1 MTSKVVLQY
10 CGPKQFIA
18 QLMETPQMLQLAL
31 LSHTKQTL
39 GDSLDVYSTI
49 IAKKGAVTTN
59 TISVSCTRYMGINA
73 G

>member
-1 MTSKVVLQY
+1 MTSKVVLQD

-39 GDSLDVYSTI
+39 GDSLDVYSTV
-49 IAKKGAVTTN
+49 IAKKGAVTNN

>member
-1 MTSKVVLQY
+1 
-10 CGPKQFIA
+10 
-18 QLMETPQMLQLAL
+18 METPQMLQLAL

-59 TISVSCTRYMGINA
+59 TISVSCTRYMDINA